1 MYTEGTMLRKIV
13 HLDLDAFFC
22 AVEIN
27 EDPALQGKA
36 FAVGGRPE
44 ERGVVASCS
53 YPARMFGVR
62 SALPMGQ
69 AVRLC
74 PELIIIPNRHG
85 LYEEISAKV
94 MAALRDL
101 TPAVEQISI
110 DEAFLDASLLQGDSE
125 AIAQRLQATV
135 NTELKLP
142 ASLGVA
148 TNKLV
153 AKIANNV
160 GKSAARSGQPPNAI
174 TVVPPGEEAAFL
186 APLPIRELWG
196 VGPRTAERLEALGLH
211 TIGDIARW
219 PQDDLVRRFG
229 KQGQAL
235 ALHARGL
242 DERPV
247 VVEHETKSISQEV
260 TFTRDV
266 GDSVK
271 LHRTLRSLADGVG
284 RRLRQANLSGKT
296 VHIKLRWTD
305 FTTLTRQSTLAQ
317 PTDQDNA
324 IYEAAAALFDQN
336 WPLGKPVRL
345 LGVGISG
352 FTEPNRQLG
361 LWEDPGAI
369 QEERRLQSTLDAL
382 RDRFGDDAIQ
392 RGSSLRPPRR
402 KPSRKS
408 TRRDRPPK

>member
-1 MYTEGTMLRKIV
+1 M

-22 AVEIN
+22 AVEIQ
-27 EDPALQGKA
+27 EDPALAGKA

-53 YPARMFGVR
+53 YPARLFGVR

-69 AVRLC
+69 ALRLC

-85 LYEEISAKV
+85 LYEKVSGEV
-94 MAALRDL
+94 MAVLHSL
-101 TPAVEQISI
+101 TPVVEQISI
-110 DEAFLDASLLQGDSE
+110 DEAFLDVSLLPDDTA
-125 AIAQRLQATV
+125 AIARRVQAAINTQRG
-135 NTELKLP
+135 LP
-142 ASLGVA
+142 CSLGVA
-148 TNKLV
+148 SNKLV

-160 GKSAARSGQPPNAI
+160 GKSAARGGQPPNAI
-174 TVVPPGEEAAFL
+174 TIVAPGEEAAFL

-196 VGPRTAERLEALGLH
+196 VGPRTAERLEALGMH
-211 TIGDIARW
+211 TIGEIARW
-219 PQDDLVRRFG
+219 PQEDLARRLG
-229 KQGQAL
+229 KQGADL

-247 VVEHETKSISQEV
+247 VVEHEIKSISQEV

-266 GDSVK
+266 SDSVK
-271 LHRTLRSLADGVG
+271 LHRTLRTLSDGVG

-296 VHIKLRWTD
+296 VHLKLRWAD
-305 FTTLTRQSTLAQ
+305 FATLTRQLTLAQ
-317 PTDQDNA
+317 PTDHDNA
-324 IYEAAAALFDQN
+324 IYEAALALFDRN
-336 WPLGKPVRL
+336 WPEGKAVRL

-361 LWEDPGAI
+361 LWEDTGALT
-369 QEERRLQSTLDAL
+369 EERRLQSTLDAL

-392 RGSSLRPPRR
+392 RGSSLRHSRR
-402 KPSRKS
+402 KPTRKP
-408 TRRDRPPK
+408 TRRDPTSDQG